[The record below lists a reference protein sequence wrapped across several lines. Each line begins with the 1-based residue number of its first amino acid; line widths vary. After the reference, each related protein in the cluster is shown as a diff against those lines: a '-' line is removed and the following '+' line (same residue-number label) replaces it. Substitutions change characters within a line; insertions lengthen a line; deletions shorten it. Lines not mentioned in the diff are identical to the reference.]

1 MLKSCFSKFYQKRT
15 GLLQYKTKIKRVL
28 EELDMNAWQVNVA
41 YISEFPKWDKLND
54 VPLSNFAAS
63 SQSAVK
69 RKKQQIYKLKQ
80 IKNKQK

>member
-1 MLKSCFSKFYQKRT
+1 MKQRRSDDFKVLYFSKFCQKRT
-15 GLLQYKTKIKRVL
+15 GLLQYKTKIERVL
-28 EELDMNAWQVNVA
+28 EDLDMNPRQLNVA

-69 RKKQQIYKLKQ
+69 RKKATNI
-80 IKNKQK
+80 